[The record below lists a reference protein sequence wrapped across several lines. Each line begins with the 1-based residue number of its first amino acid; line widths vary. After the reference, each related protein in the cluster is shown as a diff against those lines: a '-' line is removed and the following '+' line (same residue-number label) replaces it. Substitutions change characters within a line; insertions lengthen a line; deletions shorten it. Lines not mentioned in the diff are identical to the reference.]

1 MPSTF
6 EKTFNTFADK
16 FIDFLPQLVTGLLI
30 IIVGFWLS
38 NLAVKIFMKMLKRK
52 SVDESVHSFLR
63 TVVSLVLKCVVL
75 LTALSTMGVN
85 VNSIL
90 AAFGAAGIAAGIGFK
105 DSVAQLVSG
114 IQILITKP
122 FKKGDFIELESVSG
136 MVNEIQIMNT
146 TLHTPDNKTIVI
158 PNSHFTT
165 NNIINYTSEN
175 MRRVDLTF
183 QISYSDD
190 ISRAKAIL
198 KKLADESAL
207 VLSSPE
213 PLIGVK
219 EHGASGILIDDKI
232 WCKSDDY
239 WDLFYDMQEKV
250 KLAFDEAGISI
261 PFDQMDIH
269 IVSANEKNA

>member
-6 EKTFNTFADK
+6 EKTFNSFADK
-16 FIDFLPQLVTGLLI
+16 FIDFLPQLTIGLI
-30 IIVGFWLS
+30 IIIIGFWLC

-63 TVVSLVLKCVVL
+63 TVLSLILKGVVL

-85 VNSIL
+85 INSIL

-122 FKKGDFIELESVSG
+122 FKKGDLIELESISG
-136 MVNEIQIMNT
+136 IVDEIQIMNT
-146 TLHTPDNKTIVI
+146 TLHTPDNKMIVV

-165 NNIINYTSEN
+165 NNIVNYTSAD

-190 ISRAKAIL
+190 ISQAKAIL
-198 KKLADESAL
+198 KELADNSPL
-207 VLSSPE
+207 VLSSPK

-219 EHGASGILIDDKI
+219 EHAASGILIDDKI
-232 WCKSDDY
+232 WCKSSDY
-239 WDLFYDMQEKV
+239 WDLFYDMQEAV
-250 KLAFDEAGISI
+250 KLAFDNAGISI

-269 IVSANEKNA
+269 IVSDNEKNA